1 MSMATEP
8 RNTQDELEERKTVAP
23 SSLVPR
29 PLGYQVANLQGIG
42 RRDYQEDSFAFG
54 NALDPDAIRRS
65 GLLLVVADGM
75 GGMKGGRQASE
86 TVTAELLSSFAVFD
100 PEKDLAAQLNDA
112 VHHAGEVVYS
122 KLEGAG
128 GSTVVV
134 GLIYQEKL
142 YFTSVGDSYI
152 FLLHNHTLV
161 RLNRSQN
168 VFNRDLQ
175 DDILGGRLQPENVR
189 RNPEKDAITQFL
201 GMPSLDEMDFL
212 RRPLPLSAG
221 DVLLFCSDGVG
232 GVLDRSCLEE
242 CLRHG
247 HPTDMCAAIDVQ
259 VRQANQK
266 YQDNYTALI
275 VQCRN

>member
-1 MSMATEP
+1 MNMAATQ
-8 RNTQDELEERKTVAP
+8 RTKQDELDELKTVAP
-23 SSLVPR
+23 AGLVPG
-29 PLGYQVANLQGIG
+29 PLDYQVANLQGIG
-42 RRDYQEDSFAFG
+42 RRELQEDAFAFG
-54 NALDPDAIRRS
+54 NALDPDAIRRG

-86 TVTAELLSSFAVFD
+86 TVTEELLRAFAGFY
-100 PEKDLAAQLNDA
+100 PEENLTEQLNDA
-112 VHHAGEVVYS
+112 VRHAGEVVYS

-134 GLIYQEKL
+134 GLIYKQKL

-168 VFNRDLQ
+168 VMNRDLQ
-175 DDILGGRLQPENVR
+175 DDILGGRLQPEIAR

-201 GMPSLDEMDFL
+201 GMPALDEGDFL

-221 DVLLFCSDGVG
+221 DVLLLCSDGVG
-232 GVLDRSCLEE
+232 GVLDRACLEE

-247 HPTDMCAAIDVQ
+247 HPTDMCAAIEAQ
-259 VRQANQK
+259 VKKANLK
-266 YQDNYTALI
+266 YQDNYTALV